1 MSSSSSSS
9 NRPPRSKSA
18 PRASSGGAVGAGTS
32 SRKKKQPIP
41 RHVVPLAAERF
52 CVQDYEEQQQQ
63 QHHDD
68 SDDPSKKKKQPR
80 GKTIVEFQ
88 DDRVLRHRRRLD
100 ELGEHER
107 QWRES
112 SSARRAA
119 RQQLEQQRRS
129 HSTGRMRSS
138 RSRVR
143 GSSILQEPSFL
154 ASPVAS
160 PIPPDAANA
169 VYGDMDYHGP
179 SGTGFIPASSYTS
192 QNNKLLSPH
201 RRSRSAAPATPDR
214 GRSRTTSSN
223 SWRQGQRPPTEPV
236 FSSPSSRG
244 AVSSSGESTPDCG
257 GVAQTCSNDNIR
269 QSVRSGY
276 SFAERITSCITM
288 TVDTVE
294 QERSILIAE
303 KEKKKKEMNTE
314 RSAKDNNEFWKE
326 NTLDEGDGGLV
337 NTSIGRYS
345 LGDSSIIDTL
355 SHISTADSSYSW
367 GPKQLQLQQQQQQFI
382 SCADSISTWGPL
394 EPLQSKA
401 QQPERNE
408 KQQEQHRRQQQQQH
422 GGGDL
427 VDPPEIKKLTRQVL
441 ETRQDQDSPTSV
453 LLMED
458 NEIQATL
465 LKSSNPENSA
475 PVAHSDVKSDVK
487 SAVVAHSDVTTPTR
501 GSPRRPVSPPRRP
514 GSPPRRPQGVY
525 ERQLSY
531 EGVECSPSGRLFDAS
546 PQAQRLRLHQQQ
558 SPEGPNS
565 PQPSNSELR
574 EVRLGLFRGDPRA
587 SPSPT
592 TTRRNDPKGSPPPTS
607 RNDPRAS
614 PTPSTPRRDDRR
626 ASPTPTTPRRNDPRA
641 SPPPT
646 TPRRDIFSGSPTPT
660 TPRREPDG
668 VSSTSSSKCGNP
680 LQNLESQDKSVVTL
694 QKQVWERGLA
704 LKKSKRELEQ
714 SRVVM
719 AKRSQAF
726 EEASANIF
734 RERIV
739 VEERLR
745 KEMESNETFKKQLTY
760 LQQEVS
766 RLGVAIDKPNDTRG
780 GDGDATKAIERLS
793 ADLLSL
799 RSEVV
804 DLRAQLAEAKAAT
817 LAKDKEI
824 SVLRRERDEARTQL
838 SALNEKFRNLEREA
852 ITLRARAIV
861 RDQDDEAVGCR
872 VNEELRS
879 LQIALE
885 ESNRQVA
892 EQFEKSKYLE
902 EELSEAKVATMKHEV
917 EVTDLREHL
926 KTTRLE
932 ADNKLNVGDSET
944 RLLQNELQRIK
955 DKLSQTNSEI
965 INQAAV
971 HLKERGRLEN
981 ELEQTKKVAEVLQIK
996 VSSMDAQLAESEVDF
1011 EMQQGMD
1018 NSGKAPRAAAI
1029 MDLIRKTLDPK

>member
-1 MSSSSSSS
+1 MSSSGSS

-18 PRASSGGAVGAGTS
+18 PRAISSGAIGGTS

-52 CVQDYEEQQQQ
+52 CGQDYEEEKQQ

-68 SDDPSKKKKQPR
+68 NDDPSKKKKQPR

-100 ELGEHER
+100 ELGEHEK

-112 SSARRAA
+112 SSGRRAA
-119 RQQLEQQRRS
+119 RQQQQQHRRS

-138 RSRVR
+138 KSRV
-143 GSSILQEPSFL
+143 GAILQEPSFL

-160 PIPPDAANA
+160 PIPPDAA
-169 VYGDMDYHGP
+169 VYGNIDYHGP

-192 QNNKLLSPH
+192 RNNKLLSSH

-223 SWRQGQRPPTEPV
+223 SWRQGQRPPPEPV

-244 AVSSSGESTPDCG
+244 AVSSSGDSTLDCG
-257 GVAQTCSNDNIR
+257 GVGQTCSNDNIR
-269 QSVRSGY
+269 KSVRSGY

-294 QERSILIAE
+294 EERSILIAE

-314 RSAKDNNEFWKE
+314 RSAKENNEFWRE
-326 NTLDEGDGGLV
+326 NTLDAGDDGLV

-345 LGDSSIIDTL
+345 LGDSSIIETL
-355 SHISTADSSYSW
+355 SHISAADSSYSW
-367 GPKQLQLQQQQQQFI
+367 GPKQLQLKQQQQQFI

-394 EPLQSKA
+394 EPLPSKP

-408 KQQEQHRRQQQQQH
+408 KQQEQHRRQQQH

-441 ETRQDQDSPTSV
+441 ESRQDQESPTSV

-558 SPEGPNS
+558 SAEGPNS
-565 PQPSNSELR
+565 PQPSNSELQ

-587 SPSPT
+587 SPT

-614 PTPSTPRRDDRR
+614 PTPTTPRRDDLR
-626 ASPTPTTPRRNDPRA
+626 ASPTPTTPRRNDPRG

-646 TPRRDIFSGSPTPT
+646 TPRRDIFSGSPTLFS
-660 TPRREPDG
+660 PRREPDG
-668 VSSTSSSKCGNP
+668 VSSTPSSQCGNAR
-680 LQNLESQDKSVVTL
+680 QNLESQDKAVVTL

-704 LKKSKRELEQ
+704 LKQSKRELEQ
-714 SRVVM
+714 SKVVM

-734 RERIV
+734 RERID
-739 VEERLR
+739 VEARLR

-766 RLGVAIDKPNDTRG
+766 RLGVAIDKPSDTRS
-780 GDGDATKAIERLS
+780 GDGEATKAIERLS

-824 SVLRRERDEARTQL
+824 SALRRERDAARTQL

-861 RDQDDEAVGCR
+861 RDQDYDAAGSR

-902 EELSEAKVATMKHEV
+902 EELSEAKVAAMKHEV

-932 ADNKLNVGDSET
+932 ADSKLNVGDSET

-996 VSSMDAQLAESEVDF
+996 VSSMDAQLAESEVDV
-1011 EMQQGMD
+1011 ELQQAMD